1 MEKLKKLFNDHPN
14 QMGESYIEHLICASM
29 YGVRMIFA
37 GFAAII
43 HSIFPFLF
51 QTTASDLAKE
61 ITGDVRTR
69 ISESVVPEQVE
80 LENPEQAEIFD

>member
-1 MEKLKKLFNDHPN
+1 MEKLKKLFTDHPN

-61 ITGDVRTR
+61 INGDVRTR

-80 LENPEQAEIFD
+80 LETPEQAEIFD

>member
-1 MEKLKKLFNDHPN
+1 MEKFKKLFTDHPN
-14 QMGESYIEHLICASM
+14 EMGESYIEHLICASM
-29 YGVRMIFA
+29 YGVRMVFA

-69 ISESVVPEQVE
+69 KSELEALEQVE
-80 LENPEQAEIFD
+80 LQTPEQAEIFD

>member
-1 MEKLKKLFNDHPN
+1 MEKFKKLFTDHPN
-14 QMGESYIEHLICASM
+14 EMGESYIEHLICASM
-29 YGVRMIFA
+29 YGVRMVFT

-61 ITGDVRTR
+61 ITGDVRTPK
-69 ISESVVPEQVE
+69 SELQAPEKVE
-80 LENPEQAEIFD
+80 LQTPEQAEIFD

>member
-1 MEKLKKLFNDHPN
+1 MEKIKKLFTDHPN

-80 LENPEQAEIFD
+80 LETPEQAEIFD

>member
-1 MEKLKKLFNDHPN
+1 MEKFKKLFTDHPN
-14 QMGESYIEHLICASM
+14 EMDESYIEHLICASM
-29 YGVRMIFA
+29 YGVRMVFA

-69 ISESVVPEQVE
+69 KSKLEAPEQFE
-80 LENPEQAEIFD
+80 LQTPEQAEIFD

>member
-1 MEKLKKLFNDHPN
+1 MEKFKKLFTDHPN
-14 QMGESYIEHLICASM
+14 EMGESYIEHLICASM
-29 YGVRMIFA
+29 YGVRMVFA

-61 ITGDVRTR
+61 INGDVRTR
-69 ISESVVPEQVE
+69 KSELEAPEQAE
-80 LENPEQAEIFD
+80 LQTPEQAEIFD

>member
-1 MEKLKKLFNDHPN
+1 VEKFKKLFTDHPN

-29 YGVRMIFA
+29 YGVRMVFA

-80 LENPEQAEIFD
+80 LETPEQAEIFD

>member
-1 MEKLKKLFNDHPN
+1 MEKFKKLFTDHPN
-14 QMGESYIEHLICASM
+14 EMGESYIEHLICASM
-29 YGVRMIFA
+29 YGVRMVFA

-61 ITGDVRTR
+61 INGDVRTR
-69 ISESVVPEQVE
+69 KSKLEAPEQVE
-80 LENPEQAEIFD
+80 LQTPEQAEIFD

>member
-1 MEKLKKLFNDHPN
+1 MEKLKKLFTDHPN

-80 LENPEQAEIFD
+80 LETTEQAEIFD

>member
-1 MEKLKKLFNDHPN
+1 MEKIKKLFTDHPIE
-14 QMGESYIEHLICASM
+14 MGESYIEHFICASM
-29 YGVRMIFA
+29 YGVRMVFA

-51 QTTASDLAKE
+51 QTTASDLAKA

-80 LENPEQAEIFD
+80 LETPEQAEIFD

>member
-1 MEKLKKLFNDHPN
+1 MEKLKKLFTDHPN
-14 QMGESYIEHLICASM
+14 EMGESYIDHFFCASI
-29 YGVRMIFA
+29 YGVRMVLA

-43 HSIFPFLF
+43 HSLFPFIF

-69 ISESVVPEQVE
+69 ISEPEVAEQVE
-80 LENPEQAEIFD
+80 LEIPEQAEIFD

>member
-1 MEKLKKLFNDHPN
+1 MEKLKKLFTDHPN
-14 QMGESYIEHLICASM
+14 EMGESYIDHLFCASI
-29 YGVRMIFA
+29 YGVRMVLA

-69 ISESVVPEQVE
+69 KSELQAPEKVE
-80 LENPEQAEIFD
+80 LQTPEQAEIFD

>member
-1 MEKLKKLFNDHPN
+1 MEKFKKLFTDHPN
-14 QMGESYIEHLICASM
+14 EMDESYIEHLICASM
-29 YGVRMIFA
+29 YGVRMVFA

-69 ISESVVPEQVE
+69 KSELQAPEQFE
-80 LENPEQAEIFD
+80 LQTPEQAEIFD

>member
-1 MEKLKKLFNDHPN
+1 MEKLKKLFTDHPN
-14 QMGESYIEHLICASM
+14 QMGEGYIEHLICASM

>member
-1 MEKLKKLFNDHPN
+1 MEKLKKLFTDHPN
-14 QMGESYIEHLICASM
+14 SRGETYFEHFICASM
-29 YGVRMIFA
+29 YGVRMVFA

-69 ISESVVPEQVE
+69 ISEPEIAKQVE
-80 LENPEQAEIFD
+80 LETPEQAEIFD